1 MGTQRR
7 RTWRDAGNRWA
18 MIIAMGGML
27 AIPCA
32 ASAAPPA
39 QPDPDCVGV
48 VLGGGGA
55 RGIAHIGVL
64 KVLERERIPVCAV
77 SGTSMGAIVGGL
89 YATGYDA
96 AELEKI
102 VGSIDWAGMFV
113 DDPPRPD
120 LPMERK
126 DEDFRHLLNLEIGY
140 KDGRLGFPV
149 GLVRG
154 QKLMLLLRRLTLS
167 TWRAEDFDAL
177 PIPFRAVSAD
187 IVTGRKVVFADGDLA
202 LAIRASMSVPGAFA
216 PVKVGDQLLVD
227 GGMAENVPIDEM
239 RAMGVPRL
247 VVVDVGSKLL
257 GAEGLTNPAV
267 ILDQMITALMTEKT
281 ERSLATLDVG
291 DVLIRPELGDITS
304 GQFNRTAE
312 AVAVG
317 ERAAEAMLP
326 QLRRYAVSAERYAA
340 LRAGQHRRDFD
351 PGLVAFLDVEP
362 RQTPSA
368 TRHVAWQAEEMV
380 GRPFDVERVERSVGR
395 AYGDGRFDTIDYR
408 LASRDGKAGLELV
421 PRQKPWTAFGK
432 FGLQLDDNFNGSSS
446 YMISAELTFHDVNR
460 LGGKWRNLIQLGRV
474 SGLRTEFRQPFG
486 DGGAFFLRPA
496 LELRSESLPLMSES
510 LEQLAEYRV
519 VRRGASLEAGFSP
532 VPSWRVA
539 ASLVAGKDKGQRVI
553 GDPAAFPTQEETYAG
568 VRVGATFDT
577 LDSVSFP
584 TTGLRAD
591 IEYLSLQPWGDA
603 NVEGDVARISVD
615 WAHSWERYHLLLGGR
630 VASAL
635 DPGVNYQSQT
645 FLGGFLNMSGFA
657 ERALVD
663 RQAALARAVF
673 YRRTGDTSR
682 VFSMP
687 LYIGASAEAGHVWT
701 EWSDFDRSGAIL
713 GGSVFVGFD
722 TPLGPLFLGYGRNN
736 TGADSWYLTFGSLLR
751 QMQD

>member
-1 MGTQRR
+1 MV
-7 RTWRDAGNRWA
+7 AA
-18 MIIAMGGML
+18 L
-27 AIPCA
+27 ALAFPA
-32 ASAAPPA
+32 AAAAQDLPAPAATPPG
-39 QPDPDCVGV
+39 CVGL
-48 VLGGGGA
+48 VLSGGGA
-55 RGIAHIGVL
+55 RGAAHIGVL
-64 KVLERERIPVCAV
+64 KVMEREHIPVCAIT
-77 SGTSMGAIVGGL
+77 GTSMGAIVGGL
-89 YATGYDA
+89 YAAGYNA
-96 AELEKI
+96 RELERV
-102 VGSIDWAGMFV
+102 VGSIDWADMFI
-113 DDPPRPD
+113 DDPPRRE
-120 LPMERK
+120 LPMDRK
-126 DEDFRHLLNLEIGY
+126 DEDFRHLLDLEIGFR
-140 KDGRLGFPV
+140 DGRLSMPA

-167 TWRAEDFDAL
+167 TWQVQDFDDL
-177 PIPFRAVSAD
+177 PVRFRAIAAD
-187 IVTGRKVVFADGDLA
+187 IITGKKVVFDDGDLA
-202 LAIRASMSVPGAFA
+202 VAIRASMSVPGAFA
-216 PVKVGDQLLVD
+216 PIKLGDHLLID
-227 GGMAENVPIDEM
+227 GGMAENVPVDEM
-239 RAMGVPRL
+239 RAMGVQKM
-247 VVVDVGSKLL
+247 VVVDISSPLL
-257 GAEGLTNPAV
+257 GEDGLSNPAV
-267 ILDQMITALMTEKT
+267 ILDQMITALMREKT
-281 ERSLATLDVG
+281 EASLATLGAD
-291 DVLIRPELGDITS
+291 DVLVLPELGDITS
-304 GQFNRTAE
+304 GDFNRSAE
-312 AVAVG
+312 AIAAG
-317 ERAAEAMLP
+317 ERAAETMLP
-326 QLRRYAVSAERYAA
+326 QLRRFAVAPQAYAA
-340 LRAGQHRRDFD
+340 VRAGQHRRNFD
-351 PGLVAFLDVEP
+351 PGLVAFLDVEKG
-362 RQTPSA
+362 QTPSA
-368 TRHVAWQAEEMV
+368 TRHVAWQAEDMV

-591 IEYLSLQPWGDA
+591 VEYLSLRPWGDA
-603 NVEGDVARISVD
+603 NVEGDVARISID

-713 GGSVFVGFD
+713 GGSLFVGFD

-751 QMQD
+751 QLQN